1 MTNAKRKP
9 FLTTRELATV
19 AILAAISAVLFMIEI
34 PVVLFYKL
42 DLSHLPVLLGTFA
55 MGPVQGTLIL
65 LVKSLL
71 GLLHSSSQGVGELAD
86 FLMGFAMLL
95 PAGLIYQRSKTRKGA
110 LIGMAVGTVVATIVG
125 VLSNLYI
132 MIPFYGAAYGMPVE
146 AIVGMGTAIIPAV
159 DSTLKFV
166 LLITAP
172 FNVLKWVL
180 ISVGPATPG
189 QRRCA
194 ASGRYGRG
202 QERAHA
208 RHRARAGRHGL
219 CDQPHLYHPAGA

>member
-1 MTNAKRKP
+1 MTTTNRKP

-19 AILAAISAVLFMIEI
+19 AVLAAISAVLFMIEI

-55 MGPVQGTLIL
+55 MGPIPGTLIL

-95 PAGLIYQRSKTRKGA
+95 PAGLIYQHTKSRKGA
-110 LIGMAVGTVVATIVG
+110 ILGMAAGTVVATIVA
-125 VLSNLYI
+125 VFANMYI
-132 MIPFYGAAYGMPVE
+132 MIPFYGTAYGMPVE
-146 AIVGMGTAIIPAV
+146 AIVGMGTAIVPAV
-159 DSTLKFV
+159 DSAWKFV

-172 FNVLKWVL
+172 FNLFKWVV
-180 ISVGPATPG
+180 ISVLAGLMYKPLSPILH
-189 QRRCA
+189 
-194 ASGRYGRG
+194 GRK
-202 QERAHA
+202 RAKA
-208 RHRARAGRHGL
+208 EAKAN
-219 CDQPHLYHPAGA
+219 

>member
-1 MTNAKRKP
+1 
-9 FLTTRELATV
+9 
-19 AILAAISAVLFMIEI
+19 MIEI

-55 MGPVQGTLIL
+55 MGPVPGTLIL

-95 PAGLIYQRSKTRKGA
+95 PAGLIYQHNKTRKGA

-180 ISVGPATPG
+180 ISALTGLMYKPLSPILH
-189 QRRCA
+189 
-194 ASGRYGRG
+194 GRK
-202 QERAHA
+202 RAKTEA
-208 RHRARAGRHGL
+208 KAN
-219 CDQPHLYHPAGA
+219 

>member
-55 MGPVQGTLIL
+55 MGPVPGTLIL

-95 PAGLIYQRSKTRKGA
+95 PAGLIYQHNKTRKGA
-110 LIGMAVGTVVATIVG
+110 LIGMAVGTVVATIVA

-132 MIPFYGAAYGMPVE
+132 MIPFYGTAYGMPVE
-146 AIVGMGTAIIPAV
+146 AIVGMGTAMALPSAACVPASSMPV
-159 DSTLKFV
+159 
-166 LLITAP
+166 
-172 FNVLKWVL
+172 
-180 ISVGPATPG
+180 
-189 QRRCA
+189 
-194 ASGRYGRG
+194 SGRPLSAWKASSAACVSSPKMPSALPSR
-202 QERAHA
+202 
-208 RHRARAGRHGL
+208 
-219 CDQPHLYHPAGA
+219 

>member
-95 PAGLIYQRSKTRKGA
+95 PAGLIYQRNKTRKGA
-110 LIGMAVGTVVATIVG
+110 LIGMAVGTVVATIVA

-132 MIPFYGAAYGMPVE
+132 MIPFY
-146 AIVGMGTAIIPAV
+146 GTAIIPAV

-172 FNVLKWVL
+172 FNLLKWVL
-180 ISVGPATPG
+180 ISALTGLMYKPLSPILH
-189 QRRCA
+189 
-194 ASGRYGRG
+194 GRK
-202 QERAHA
+202 RAKTEA
-208 RHRARAGRHGL
+208 KAN
-219 CDQPHLYHPAGA
+219 